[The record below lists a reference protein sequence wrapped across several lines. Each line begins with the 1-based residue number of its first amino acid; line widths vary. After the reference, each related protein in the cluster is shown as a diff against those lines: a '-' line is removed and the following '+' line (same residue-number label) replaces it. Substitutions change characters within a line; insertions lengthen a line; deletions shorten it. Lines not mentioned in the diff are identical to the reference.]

1 MGRTSTVPVTA
12 EIVPVPMAPGLHPP
26 MEAMVGGD
34 HVMLAS
40 SASSGA
46 ITSSSFMPS
55 NAVSEAAVAT
65 LPRSL
70 ENGYRL
76 QSVNS
81 RLTSSPVLVDTHVR
95 SSSLASGAASSTMPR
110 NMHHINGNSTEH
122 HPPPPPLP
130 PHQIASVKKK
140 SVTIN
145 TFTTVVEP
153 FEEEEEIITSAV

>member
-1 MGRTSTVPVTA
+1 M
-12 EIVPVPMAPGLHPP
+12 PMAPGLHPP

-55 NAVSEAAVAT
+55 NAVSEAAAAT

-122 HPPPPPLP
+122 PPHPLLP
-130 PHQIASVKKK
+130 PHQKASVKKK

-153 FEEEEEIITSAV
+153 FEEEEEIITRAI